1 MSAIVHNMARKRRTA
16 TFFGTEC
23 QLADLSHS
31 AIEIKRVEDE
41 NAMLRAEI
49 ADLKRSLSESIQ
61 GQHATALRLA
71 ELMERESALVSAI
84 ELSESAHR
92 YTLETLRMA
101 QRSVATLQ
109 ENLTVRSVAARST
122 RTLAAISEI
131 DSE

>member
-49 ADLKRSLSESIQ
+49 ADLKRSLSASIQ

-71 ELMERESALVSAI
+71 ELMERESDLVAAI
-84 ELSESAHR
+84 DRAERL
-92 YTLETLRMA
+92 
-101 QRSVATLQ
+101 QRSAEGHVVYL
-109 ENLTVRSVAARST
+109 R
-122 RTLAAISEI
+122 AAIAGLSSSAEAEAVRTIEQLSEI